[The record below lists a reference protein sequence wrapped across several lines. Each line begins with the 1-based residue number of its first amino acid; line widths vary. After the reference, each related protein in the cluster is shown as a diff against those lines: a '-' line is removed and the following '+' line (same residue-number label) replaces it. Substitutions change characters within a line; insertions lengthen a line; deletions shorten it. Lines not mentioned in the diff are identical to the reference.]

1 MIKAEDVVL
10 VVSEVL
16 GRVRRLGMKE
26 RDRRHEASAR
36 SLKYLVASVTLAAAA
51 TTVREAKAKSKTRKV
66 FKRGY
71 KK

>member
-1 MIKAEDVVL
+1 MIEAEDVVL
-10 VVSEVL
+10 VVSDVL
-16 GRVRRLGMKE
+16 GRRRRLLGMKE

-66 FKRGY
+66 FKRV
-71 KK
+71 